1 MGWFPAELVEEV
13 RLARAEDLASRPAG
27 SLALDQRVAAI
38 ARRADVSDRLTRS
51 GNRLGVTLTASVARM
66 FAGLAMVFRVLVLVW
81 VAERAGASSV
91 AMGAVVF
98 VVLAALRAVVANCVA
113 RRWNRWAA
121 VAAGG
126 CVAVMAG
133 VGVWAWAAEGRPL
146 MVGLFV
152 LAELCAWLSL
162 VVLTQARAQAGPGVV
177 VA

>member
-1 MGWFPAELVEEV
+1 M
-13 RLARAEDLASRPAG
+13 RLARAEDLANRPEG
-27 SLALDQRVAAI
+27 SQALDQRLAAV

-51 GNRLGVTLTASVARM
+51 GNKLGVTITASLGRM

-91 AMGAVVF
+91 AMGAAVF
-98 VVLAALRAVVANCVA
+98 VVLAALRLVVANCVA
-113 RRWNRWAA
+113 RRWNRWAV
-121 VAAGG
+121 VAAAG
-126 CVAVMAG
+126 CGAVMVG

-146 MVGLFV
+146 MVVLFV
-152 LAELCAWLSL
+152 LAELFAWVSL